1 MEVPDQAQTAFEFLT
16 QLAVQAGIGDRNVQQ
31 QLGYGL
37 EPHLHLGV
45 KVLAPHIEALF
56 GRKIE
61 ATMVSHKHRAGT
73 VIVVPEHL

>member
-1 MEVPDQAQTAFEFLT
+1 MEVPEQAQTAFKFLT
-16 QLAVQAGIGDRNVQQ
+16 QPAVQDGIGDRDVQQ

-37 EPHLHLGV
+37 EPYLHLGV
-45 KVLAPHIEALF
+45 KMLAPHIEALF

>member
-1 MEVPDQAQTAFEFLT
+1 MEVPEQAQTVLKFLT
-16 QLAVQAGIGDRNVQQ
+16 QLAVQAGFGDGDVQQ

-45 KVLAPHIEALF
+45 KVLTPHIEALV

-73 VIVVPEHL
+73 VIVVPEHV

>member
-1 MEVPDQAQTAFEFLT
+1 MEVPEQAQAGFEFLT

-37 EPHLHLGV
+37 EPHLHLRV
-45 KVLAPHIEALF
+45 KVLTPHIEALF
-56 GRKIE
+56 RRKIE

-73 VIVVPEHL
+73 VSVVPEHL